1 MIRKFPADP
10 ASKLSPLLVSL
21 SAAGSPTSQACEF
34 SVVSS
39 GQNDPGARSLPSTFK
54 WNSVGRVAIR
64 QKPATCR
71 TGVLAAAVARRCGRL
86 MPIGCGVASQH
97 RDGVIQQG
105 RCFPQFLAIGG
116 VGGRFL

>member
-10 ASKLSPLLVSL
+10 ASKLSPLLVSF

-34 SVVSS
+34 SVVIS
-39 GQNDPGARSLPSTFK
+39 GQNDPGARSLPSAFK
-54 WNSVGRVAIR
+54 WNSVGPGHPPEASDLSDWSVG
-64 QKPATCR
+64 CSS
-71 TGVLAAAVARRCGRL
+71 RRALGRL